1 MIASAS
7 RCLIASTLIL
17 FASGARAD
25 FISRDAA
32 STDSGRIR
40 LAQAGNSPQVADQ
53 AAALPVGRPQA
64 AATLNTTRVPA
75 DGDGAALL
83 EVQVPGRFSLRA
95 QSPAGVALQLIDMAT
110 GPDDVAGAAGARDG
124 RIDVLLDKGTYK
136 IRTTG
141 AKGSTGE
148 ATLSSLAFSE
158 VDGASAVLVRGGQVS
173 NTLAD
178 LQQRSYWV
186 AVDKSKRISI
196 EAAGRALQDLRLW
209 SNGTDLVDADASL
222 TTIEPKAGHPLTR
235 ARLDTNVEP
244 GLYLVT
250 AYGGAPLVWTDGDSA
265 LPFHIRSGPAQ
276 DLVGGWH
283 EGIIGPFGSA
293 HFRLPS
299 AFNHVRVELPEPAP
313 LRLMVSGQTSQ
324 IQKNSREPVASLD
337 IASSGAAGV
346 QAEVTGFEGQPY
358 RVRALRRATSL
369 RTDRP
374 GPHLVAVDVAGEG
387 GDELPATVMLAE
399 FKRGQTA
406 TVLSSSA
413 PRIAPGEAWRKKFN
427 LRGGASIL
435 FEIASAG
442 PVAARTEGPGVTV
455 TLEPLLGANAPR
467 ADGTVPS
474 TWDVE
479 AGWYVLRIAP
489 VNNAVGILDLT
500 FGQPGLDASASPS
513 APRTLIQLGVHDFEK
528 DAYYQVFTNAAPRL
542 ITGPVVRALPAA
554 IADAP
559 LVLRQPGTSNDPQA
573 MPEPQPIDPSR
584 PLAMPV
590 RVPLGGVI
598 TAKGVDGQAIDIT
611 TSNEVTGRDSRT
623 LTVALPVTE
632 QARTVILAWAKTEAE
647 EPLPTLAPATAMQPL
662 QAAQPFFFD
671 LKKGERRRFVLDAPA
686 GGLYRVETLGRL
698 KTSLDVATPYLPKLG
713 TASDNGP
720 GHNALLQTYLRA
732 GAYRV
737 NVTASD
743 SSGRLAVSARPAP
756 LPDAGVL
763 VPGGSGRASLSE
775 GSGVVFPIAIA
786 EAGLYRVD
794 LYGLGRTLTA
804 RLEDA
809 DGWPITKPGPMA
821 RLDQQ
826 LAPGR
831 YRLVVLPQD
840 VDARVVAR
848 LRRVIPDAAPEGHG
862 PHPLAFDMVQKFQ
875 WREPQS
881 RDAPRV
887 PDRWEFAL
895 AGPSNIVLETS
906 DGMIADLVK
915 VGDAQPLA
923 KIVYKRGFSG
933 QLAAGRYAVEARSLG
948 RNDRLDYELTLRSTE
963 IQSGRARFVDLPATV
978 PFAIASD
985 RVVSLI
991 SYGREDLAGTLKDKD
1006 GRVIE
1011 RLSGRADDWNIALSR
1026 HLPAGSYQLQLERAG
1041 KKARQEANQPSSE
1054 GDADA
1059 EESDDDKAEKSGV
1072 EIQLALPETTAEPQ
1086 LAFAGSVKV
1095 AGPQVHQFMLPR
1107 VDIGGLILIAAQSSA
1122 ELVVSLERPDV
1133 AGRWVAAGF
1142 ARGKAPVIAVPSD
1155 IDGQRQWRVTV
1166 WAVDGGSAEITVAAR
1181 ALREA
1186 AQPLGTVT
1194 LAPVTLDR
1202 ITRPVNVGLVAIPS
1216 SGLVMLK
1223 ERNSGI
1229 MEGSRP
1235 GRVLVG
1241 TDGGVLTSQSERL
1254 WLVGRGA
1261 PTQTITIEALSASA
1275 GEIALTLAENDVAII
1290 PQAAVP
1296 AGRTRVWRVQST
1308 FGQPGLSAGRGM
1320 GVAQSSGGGSALAP
1334 GGGKDLRIWNAV
1346 DSEPLR
1352 LRAAAID
1359 LDTRPAIVPD
1369 AEFSNVLAPRTAQP
1383 LSLRPGLKK
1392 IEINLVA
1399 GAAAILEGGDAKAT
1413 TVWSGNDTVTRTLEG
1428 NWTAIT
1434 LFNTT
1439 DKPAPVSLAVA
1450 PTQGGGTLTPDRV
1463 MKRFFGAA
1471 GSATL
1476 RVEGYAGDRVMTA
1489 GATATFVADNG
1500 AVIRG
1505 NTFEL
1510 PDAGELTLDHEAGLV
1525 VAWIE
1530 RRGKSAWPAVAAK
1543 PLAAPQSVK
1552 LDGQAMRFVLKQDR
1566 PVLLH
1571 ARTTAPVVLSL
1582 TQAGGATGVML
1593 FPAGAELHRYVGAGT
1608 AELRLYSPHEGPLAG
1623 SLELTATPIVP
1634 IAEGLGEA
1642 RAVAPGA
1649 TALFGFEV
1657 TRAGPVGVGIRS
1669 EPDRAMVRLLDA
1681 TGKPLGEGVTQL
1693 HRLDPGRY
1701 FVEAR
1706 IPTTGRTTTI
1716 RPAVIGIKPPPSG
1729 PPPEV
1734 TLQYLEMVG
1743 LKPPHSP

>member
-1 MIASAS
+1 MIGSAP
-7 RCLIASTLIL
+7 RCLITATLIL

-25 FISRDAA
+25 ILSKDIV

-40 LAQAGNSPQVADQ
+40 LAQAGDPP
-53 AAALPVGRPQA
+53 AATALPVQRPQA
-64 AATLNTTRVPA
+64 ASTLNTTSVPA
-75 DGDGAALL
+75 GRDGAALL
-83 EVQVPGRFSLRA
+83 QVQVPGRFSLRA
-95 QSPAGVALQLIDMAT
+95 QSAAGVALQLIDMAT
-110 GPDDVAGAAGARDG
+110 GPGDVAGAAGARDG

-141 AKGSTGE
+141 AASATGA

-158 VDGASAVLVRGGQVS
+158 VDGASVALVRGGRLS
-173 NTLAD
+173 ATLAD

-196 EAAGRALQDLRLW
+196 EAAGRALADLRLW
-209 SNGTDLVDADASL
+209 SNGTDLVDVNASL

-235 ARLDTNVEP
+235 ARLDTDVEP

-283 EGIIGPFGSA
+283 EGVIGPFGSA

-299 AFNHVRVELPEPAP
+299 SFNHVRVELPEPAP
-313 LRLMVSGQTSQ
+313 LRLTVSGQSSE
-324 IQKNSREPVASLD
+324 IAKNSREPVASLD
-337 IASSGAAGV
+337 LASGGSASV
-346 QAEVTGFEGQPY
+346 QAEVTGLEGQPY
-358 RVRALRRATSL
+358 RVRALRRGTSL
-369 RTDRP
+369 RVDRA

-406 TVLSSSA
+406 AVLSSSA
-413 PRIAPGEAWRKKFN
+413 PRIAPGEAWRKRFN
-427 LRGGASIL
+427 LRGPSSVL

-442 PVAARTEGPGVTV
+442 LVAARTEGPGVTV
-455 TLEPLLGANAPR
+455 SLEPLLGSNAPR
-467 ADGTVPS
+467 ADGKVLS
-474 TWDVE
+474 AWDVE
-479 AGWYVLRIAP
+479 AGWYILRITP
-489 VNNAVGILDLT
+489 VNNAAGILDLT
-500 FGQPGLDASASPS
+500 FGQPGLDAGAPLPS
-513 APRTLIQLGVHDFEK
+513 APRTLIQLGVHDFDK

-542 ITGPVVRALPAA
+542 ITGPVVRALPVA

-573 MPEPQPIDPSR
+573 APEPQPIDPTR
-584 PLAMPV
+584 PLALPV

-598 TAKGVDGQAIDIT
+598 TAKSVDGQAIDIT
-611 TSNEVTGRDSRT
+611 TSNEVAGKDNRT

-632 QARTVILAWAKTEAE
+632 RARTVILAWSRTEAE
-647 EPLPTLAPATAMQPL
+647 EPLPPLVPATALQPL
-662 QAAQPFFFD
+662 QAAQPYFFD
-671 LKKGERRRFVLDAPA
+671 LKNRERRRFVLDAPE

-698 KTSLDVATPYLPKLG
+698 KTSLDVATPYLPNLG

-732 GAYRV
+732 GSYRV
-737 NVTASD
+737 NVTASE

-756 LPDAGVL
+756 LADAGVL
-763 VPGGSGRASLSE
+763 VPGGSGRASLTE

-786 EAGLYRVD
+786 EAGLYRLD

-809 DGWPITKPGPMA
+809 DGWPITKPGPMS
-821 RLDQQ
+821 RLDRQ

-848 LRRVIPDAAPEGHG
+848 LRRITVEAAPEGHG
-862 PHPLAFDMVQKFQ
+862 PYPLPFDTVQKFQ
-875 WREPQS
+875 WREPQG

-895 AGPSNIVLETS
+895 AGPANIVLETS

-915 VGDAQPLA
+915 AGDTQPLA
-923 KIVYKRGFSG
+923 KIVTKRGFSG
-933 QLAAGRYAVEARSLG
+933 PLAAGRYAVEARSLG
-948 RNDRLDYELTLRSTE
+948 RNDRLDYELTLRATE
-963 IQSGRARFVDLPATV
+963 IQPGRARFVDLPATV

-985 RVVSLI
+985 RVVSLT
-991 SYGREDLAGTLKDKD
+991 SYGREDLGGTLKDKD

-1026 HLPAGSYQLQLERAG
+1026 HLPAGSYQLQLARAD
-1041 KKARQEANQPSSE
+1041 KKARQEANQPSAD

-1059 EESDDDKAEKSGV
+1059 EESDGDRAEKSGV
-1072 EIQLALPETTAEPQ
+1072 ELQLALPETTTEPQ
-1086 LAFAGSVKV
+1086 LAFAGSVKA
-1095 AGPQVHQFMLPR
+1095 AGPQVHQFLLPP
-1107 VDIGGLILIAAQSSA
+1107 VDAGSLILVAAQSSA
-1122 ELVVSLERPDV
+1122 ELVLSLERQD
-1133 AGRWVAAGF
+1133 ASGRWVAAGF
-1142 ARGKAPVIAVPSD
+1142 ERGKDPVIAVPSD
-1155 IDGQRQWRVTV
+1155 ADGQRPWRLAV
-1166 WAVDGGSAEITVAAR
+1166 WAVDGGSAEIVVAAR
-1181 ALREA
+1181 AIREP
-1186 AQPLGTVT
+1186 AQALGTVT
-1194 LAPVTLDR
+1194 LAPITLDG
-1202 ITRPVNVGLVAIPS
+1202 IARPIGIGLVAIPS

-1223 ERNSGI
+1223 ERVAGM
-1229 MEGSRP
+1229 MESSKP
-1235 GRVLVG
+1235 GRVLAG
-1241 TDGGVLTSQSERL
+1241 TDGGVLAPQSERL
-1254 WLVGRGA
+1254 WLVSRGA
-1261 PTQTITIEALSASA
+1261 AAPTITVEALAPSA
-1275 GEIALTLAENDVAII
+1275 GEIALTLAENDSATI
-1290 PQAAVP
+1290 PQAAAA
-1296 AGRTRVWRVQST
+1296 AGRTRVWRAEST
-1308 FGQPGLSAGRGM
+1308 FGQPGLNAGRGM
-1320 GVAQSSGGGSALAP
+1320 GVAQGSGSGSALALA
-1334 GGGKDLRIWNAV
+1334 GGAGLRIWNAGGG
-1346 DSEPLR
+1346 EPLR
-1352 LRAAAID
+1352 LRATAID
-1359 LDTRPAIVPD
+1359 VDTKPAILAD
-1369 AEFSNVLAPRTAQP
+1369 AEFSNVLPPRTAQP
-1383 LSLRPGLKK
+1383 LSLRPGAKK

-1399 GAAAILEGGDAKAT
+1399 GAAAILEGGDVQAA
-1413 TVWSGNDTVTRTLEG
+1413 TVWSGNDAITRTLEG
-1428 NWTAIT
+1428 AWTSIV
-1434 LFNTT
+1434 LLNTG
-1439 DKPAPVSLAVA
+1439 DKPAPVSLALA
-1450 PTQGGGTLTPDRV
+1450 PTRAGVAKLAADRV

-1471 GSATL
+1471 GALSL
-1476 RVEGYAGDRVMTA
+1476 RVDARAADRIVIAG
-1489 GATATFVADNG
+1489 GAATFTADSG

-1505 NTFEL
+1505 SAFAL
-1510 PDAGELTLDHEAGLV
+1510 PGAGELVIDHDAGLV

-1530 RRGKSAWPAVAAK
+1530 RDGNSPWPVTASK
-1543 PLAAPQSVK
+1543 PLAAPQSVT
-1552 LDGQAMRFVLKQDR
+1552 LDGWTMRFSLKQDQ

-1582 TQAGGATGVML
+1582 TQAGGDTGVML
-1593 FPAGAELHRYVGAGT
+1593 FPAGAELHRYVGAGN

-1623 SLELTATPIVP
+1623 SLELTATPVVP

-1649 TALFGFEV
+1649 TALFGFDV

-1681 TGKPLGEGVTQL
+1681 TGKSLGDGVAQL

-1706 IPTTGRTTTI
+1706 IPAAGRTTTI